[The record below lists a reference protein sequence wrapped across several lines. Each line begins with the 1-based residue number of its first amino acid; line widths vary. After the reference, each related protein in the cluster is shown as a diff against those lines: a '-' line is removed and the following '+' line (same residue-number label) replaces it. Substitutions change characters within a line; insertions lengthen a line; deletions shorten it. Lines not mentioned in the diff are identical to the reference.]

1 MSPVRAI
8 VDSGAIASL
17 LTGGLL
23 LIVFTLI
30 HRSALEEYITAIAVG
45 GGLVVVGGILAWA
58 GYQANAKER
67 LASITA
73 NKEIRLASIAAT
85 KDLGQNVP
93 DQPPALRPR
102 TRSSWSSGRT
112 YSIGR

>member
-1 MSPVRAI
+1 LTAARLPPC
-8 VDSGAIASL
+8 SL
-17 LTGGLL
+17 AGLL

-85 KDLGQNVP
+85 KDLGQKRF
-93 DQPPALRPR
+93 QISPPALSPR